1 MRQTGATDMNAQSSR
16 SHAIFSLTVTQQRWS
31 GTGPPSAMLPPTT
44 PASPTHNRRVS
55 ALPRMSSPAP
65 GGRPGTPSSDRPAS
79 RFGLRPPSTG
89 GRPSSPQ
96 GEEAGTW
103 TNVTSKFHF
112 VDLAGS
118 ERLKRTAA
126 AGERAKEVSVVFP
139 IRCRAS
145 DTDLV
150 SMQGISINAGLSALG
165 NVISA
170 LGDPTKKATHIPY
183 RDSKLTR
190 LLQDSL
196 GGNARTMMIA
206 CISPAEFN
214 LHETLSTLK
223 YANRARNIK
232 NRAEVNESEAG
243 WDDLVYLQRTIVKL
257 RAELATIKAGDLK
270 HSSNEG
276 DDVPAGTGDV
286 FDASLQQRV
295 ALLTAELAKAQAVG
309 PSQGD
314 QPATSLSR
322 DQFAAAVE
330 PIVEEYERSLS
341 ALESQLA
348 LTRAALGHSEEEMR
362 ELEHRVEEEAKA
374 NQANEALIEELRNR
388 VAKLTERESTTEAY
402 VRDIESKLK
411 EVDEAGEA
419 HGSAMS
425 DLRRELAKGRE
436 QTLST
441 EMYIKEL
448 EARLAEADTA
458 TTALRRQI
466 ETLERDVAQREEAHR
481 ELEARVALLD
491 NSSETKLLIAEI
503 DEKDR
508 RLSDL
513 ERSLDDVKAN
523 ANEARA
529 EISRLQQVADSEK
542 AEKEDLLGRVRTLE
556 HNGPRQDLS
565 MAARRPAEAQG
576 TVVDPNIDDLAEL
589 QAAHEQTVRELEEAR
604 QKYRDA
610 LKEIEDLH
618 GQAQEAR
625 LLRSPPSISELS
637 ERTTSTEFSSRQKP
651 SSDDSAEDEVGSAG
665 ESPSTLRTAPRTPA
679 ARRSVPLADQHG
691 LSFRSRGHGASSPS
705 HLRWASLQQELS
717 SAVSFQNS
725 CPTSPGSTL
734 PLASSPLGSSP
745 SRPGTSVGP
754 TERSYDQLKE
764 EIRKLQEVLQ
774 QRDDEIS
781 TLESTLQQQL
791 HTPATT
797 PSLGDSPLASFSPL
811 PDQPE
816 TPPRPSVVVD
826 DGLLSPRTVAR
837 FDSLRSD
844 FVPGNGLGLSS
855 AAAAVK
861 PFTAEA
867 QTRLDELMMSMAAKE
882 RAHRETVEKLD
893 AEIMSLR
900 RANDE
905 LTILSRDQAENMAAE
920 IDALRVESAK
930 VENAVVD
937 RAEFEQ
943 LQSKLAASEEAYAD
957 LERRTQAQADVANAG
972 KLLPAVH
979 PSTGLARPDRP
990 VPLQMRRTRSPCSRH
1005 RTRLPWT
1012 IYRATTYKRSNSS
1025 VRSSRRPTKNVSK
1038 RKVAAFPVTRSMPK
1052 NSQSSTRTRRPPQSQ
1067 KRSPNSVRNTPR
1079 RTTNSRRNSRPCMPT
1094 RRQPISPTTP
1104 TRSRS
1109 WLHLTKELSCD

>member
-1 MRQTGATDMNAQSSR
+1 M
-16 SHAIFSLTVTQQRWS
+16 
-31 GTGPPSAMLPPTT
+31 
-44 PASPTHNRRVS
+44 
-55 ALPRMSSPAP
+55 
-65 GGRPGTPSSDRPAS
+65 
-79 RFGLRPPSTG
+79 
-89 GRPSSPQ
+89 
-96 GEEAGTW
+96 
-103 TNVTSKFHF
+103 
-112 VDLAGS
+112 
-118 ERLKRTAA
+118 
-126 AGERAKEVSVVFP
+126 
-139 IRCRAS
+139 
-145 DTDLV
+145 
-150 SMQGISINAGLSALG
+150 SALG

-232 NRAEVNESEAG
+232 NRAEVNETEAG

-257 RAELATIKAGDLK
+257 RAELATIKAGDLDPF
-270 HSSNEG
+270 SNEG
-276 DDVPAGTGDV
+276 DSAPAGTGDV

-295 ALLTAELAKAQAVG
+295 ALLTAELAKAQAVV

-362 ELEHRVEEEAKA
+362 DLEHRVEEEAKA

-388 VAKLTERESTTEAY
+388 IAKLTERESTTEAY

-458 TTALRRQI
+458 TAALRRQI

-542 AEKEDLLGRVRTLE
+542 AEKEDLLGRVQTLE

-565 MAARRPAEAQG
+565 MAARRPAEAPG
-576 TVVDPNIDDLAEL
+576 TVEDPNVGDLAQL
-589 QAAHEQTVRELEEAR
+589 QAAHEQTVLELEEAR

-637 ERTTSTEFSSRQKP
+637 ERTTSTEGTSRQRP
-651 SSDDSAEDEVGSAG
+651 SSDDSAEDEVGHPG
-665 ESPSTLRTAPRTPA
+665 ESPSTLRTAPRTPT

-717 SAVSFQNS
+717 SAASFQNS

-764 EIRKLQEVLQ
+764 EIRKLQDVLQ

-781 TLESTLQQQL
+781 TLENTLHQQL

-811 PDQPE
+811 PDQPDQPD
-816 TPPRPSVVVD
+816 TPPRPSVIVD
-826 DGLLSPRTVAR
+826 DGLLSPRTVAT
-837 FDSLRSD
+837 FNSLRSD
-844 FVPGNGLGLSS
+844 FVSGNGLGLSS
-855 AAAAVK
+855 AAAAAK
-861 PFTAEA
+861 PLPAES

-882 RAHRETVEKLD
+882 RAHREVVEKLD

-920 IDALRVESAK
+920 IDALRAQSAK
-930 VENAVVD
+930 MEVD

-957 LERRTQAQADVANAG
+957 LKRRIQSQAETADAG
-972 KLLPAVH
+972 KLLPTVH
-979 PSTGLARPDRP
+979 LFTALARADRP
-990 VPLQMRRTRSPCSRH
+990 VPLQMRRTRSPCSKR

-1012 IYRATTYKRSNSS
+1012 IC
-1025 VRSSRRPTKNVSK
+1025 
-1038 RKVAAFPVTRSMPK
+1038 AANTRGS
-1052 NSQSSTRTRRPPQSQ
+1052 
-1067 KRSPNSVRNTPR
+1067 
-1079 RTTNSRRNSRPCMPT
+1079 
-1094 RRQPISPTTP
+1094 
-1104 TRSRS
+1104 
-1109 WLHLTKELSCD
+1109 

>member
-1 MRQTGATDMNAQSSR
+1 M
-16 SHAIFSLTVTQQRWS
+16 
-31 GTGPPSAMLPPTT
+31 
-44 PASPTHNRRVS
+44 
-55 ALPRMSSPAP
+55 
-65 GGRPGTPSSDRPAS
+65 
-79 RFGLRPPSTG
+79 
-89 GRPSSPQ
+89 
-96 GEEAGTW
+96 
-103 TNVTSKFHF
+103 
-112 VDLAGS
+112 
-118 ERLKRTAA
+118 
-126 AGERAKEVSVVFP
+126 
-139 IRCRAS
+139 
-145 DTDLV
+145 
-150 SMQGISINAGLSALG
+150 SALG

-257 RAELATIKAGDLK
+257 RAELATIKAGDLD
-270 HSSNEG
+270 HLSNEG
-276 DDVPAGTGDV
+276 DNVPAGTGDV

-295 ALLTAELAKAQAVG
+295 ALLTAELAKAQAVT

-362 ELEHRVEEEAKA
+362 DLEHRIEEEAKA
-374 NQANEALIEELRNR
+374 NQVNEALIEELRNR

-458 TTALRRQI
+458 TAALRRQI
-466 ETLERDVAQREEAHR
+466 ETLERDVMQREEAHR
-481 ELEARVALLD
+481 ELEARIALLD

-513 ERSLDDVKAN
+513 ERSLDDAKAN

-542 AEKEDLLGRVRTLE
+542 AEKDDLLGRVRTLE

-565 MAARRPAEAQG
+565 MATRRPAEAQG
-576 TVVDPNIDDLAEL
+576 TVEDPNIGDLAEL

-637 ERTTSTEFSSRQKP
+637 ERTTSTEGTSRQRP
-651 SSDDSAEDEVGSAG
+651 RSEDSAEDEVGHPG
-665 ESPSTLRTAPRTPA
+665 ESPSTLRTAPRTPT

-717 SAVSFQNS
+717 SAASFQNS

-781 TLESTLQQQL
+781 TLENTLHQQL

-811 PDQPE
+811 PDQPD
-816 TPPRPSVVVD
+816 TPPRPSVIVD

-844 FVPGNGLGLSS
+844 FVSGNGLGLSP

-861 PFTAEA
+861 PLSAES

-882 RAHRETVEKLD
+882 RAHREIVEKLD

-920 IDALRVESAK
+920 IDALRAASAK
-930 VENAVVD
+930 MQVD

-943 LQSKLAASEEAYAD
+943 LQSKVAASEEAYAA
-957 LERRTQAQADVANAG
+957 LERRSQSQAKTADAG
-972 KLLPAVH
+972 KLLLCIFKI
-979 PSTGLARPDRP
+979 TLA
-990 VPLQMRRTRSPCSRH
+990 
-1005 RTRLPWT
+1005 
-1012 IYRATTYKRSNSS
+1012 
-1025 VRSSRRPTKNVSK
+1025 
-1038 RKVAAFPVTRSMPK
+1038 
-1052 NSQSSTRTRRPPQSQ
+1052 
-1067 KRSPNSVRNTPR
+1067 
-1079 RTTNSRRNSRPCMPT
+1079 
-1094 RRQPISPTTP
+1094 
-1104 TRSRS
+1104 
-1109 WLHLTKELSCD
+1109 

>member
-1 MRQTGATDMNAQSSR
+1 
-16 SHAIFSLTVTQQRWS
+16 
-31 GTGPPSAMLPPTT
+31 
-44 PASPTHNRRVS
+44 
-55 ALPRMSSPAP
+55 
-65 GGRPGTPSSDRPAS
+65 
-79 RFGLRPPSTG
+79 
-89 GRPSSPQ
+89 
-96 GEEAGTW
+96 
-103 TNVTSKFHF
+103 
-112 VDLAGS
+112 
-118 ERLKRTAA
+118 
-126 AGERAKEVSVVFP
+126 
-139 IRCRAS
+139 
-145 DTDLV
+145 
-150 SMQGISINAGLSALG
+150 
-165 NVISA
+165 
-170 LGDPTKKATHIPY
+170 
-183 RDSKLTR
+183 
-190 LLQDSL
+190 
-196 GGNARTMMIA
+196 MIA

-257 RAELATIKAGDLK
+257 RAELATIKAGDLDQL
-270 HSSNEG
+270 SNEG
-276 DDVPAGTGDV
+276 DNVPAVTGDV

-295 ALLTAELAKAQAVG
+295 ALLTAELAKAQAEV

-314 QPATSLSR
+314 QPATSLVR

-362 ELEHRVEEEAKA
+362 DLEHRVEEEVKA

-441 EMYIKEL
+441 EMYIKEV
-448 EARLAEADTA
+448 EARLVEADTA
-458 TTALRRQI
+458 TAALRRQI

-529 EISRLQQVADSEK
+529 EISRLQQVADAEK

-565 MAARRPAEAQG
+565 MAARRPAEAPG
-576 TVVDPNIDDLAEL
+576 TVEDPNVGDLTQL

-604 QKYRDA
+604 QKYCDA

-637 ERTTSTEFSSRQKP
+637 ERTTSTEDPSRQRP
-651 SSDDSAEDEVGSAG
+651 SSNDSAEDEVGHSG
-665 ESPSTLRTAPRTPA
+665 ESPTLRTAPRTPT

-754 TERSYDQLKE
+754 TERSYNQLKE
-764 EIRKLQEVLQ
+764 EIRKLQDVLQ

-781 TLESTLQQQL
+781 TLENTLHQQL

-811 PDQPE
+811 PDQPD
-816 TPPRPSVVVD
+816 TPPRPSVIVD
-826 DGLLSPRTVAR
+826 DGLLSPRTVAT
-837 FDSLRSD
+837 FNSLRSD
-844 FVPGNGLGLSS
+844 FVSGNGLGLSS
-855 AAAAVK
+855 AAAAAK
-861 PFTAEA
+861 PLPAES

-882 RAHRETVEKLD
+882 RAHREVVEKLD

-900 RANDE
+900 HANDE

-920 IDALRVESAK
+920 IDALRAQSAK
-930 VENAVVD
+930 MEVD
-937 RAEFEQ
+937 RTEFEQ

-957 LERRTQAQADVANAG
+957 LERRIQSQAAAADAG
-972 KLLPAVH
+972 KNLPAVH
-979 PSTGLARPDRP
+979 LFTGLARADRP
-990 VPLQMRRTRSPCSRH
+990 APLQMRRTRSPCSKR

-1012 IYRATTYKRSNSS
+1012 IC
-1025 VRSSRRPTKNVSK
+1025 
-1038 RKVAAFPVTRSMPK
+1038 AANTRGS
-1052 NSQSSTRTRRPPQSQ
+1052 
-1067 KRSPNSVRNTPR
+1067 
-1079 RTTNSRRNSRPCMPT
+1079 
-1094 RRQPISPTTP
+1094 
-1104 TRSRS
+1104 
-1109 WLHLTKELSCD
+1109 